1 MLPDNHEA
9 SGFGREQSGGGLW
22 WDNLLGDIR
31 YTLRTLRRS
40 PGFTV
45 IAVLTIALGI
55 GATTAIFSIVDA
67 TLLRPLP
74 YPQPEQ
80 LVRIQ
85 DDLPG
90 VGSQDVGMS
99 TPEVWDFQRSG
110 IFQWISPNW
119 FDEQN
124 VTGFG
129 QATRVGLVTVM
140 PNYFTLLGVK
150 PQLGST
156 FDPNDPTPGFNLQT
170 VISDGLWKRAFGS
183 DPNILGKTI
192 KLDTDSY
199 QIIGVMPPG
208 FHNPGLTPDERNGE
222 VFSAAGFSGPPFTPT
237 AADPPRRDS
246 HFPGAIARIR
256 SGLTVAEAQ
265 SRIDAVV
272 ASVQRQFP
280 KDYPAQA
287 AWKVRLVPLK
297 EVVVGDVR
305 RSVFLLFGAV
315 GLVLLIGCVNVANLL
330 LTRASARGR
339 EMAIRQALGATRKQL
354 VRQLVTESVLLS
366 LFGGIAGLVILYFT
380 KGFLLRL
387 VPDSL
392 PQMNEISI
400 SWSVLLFALGVS
412 LLTGVLFGLAPA
424 LHAGKLGLTHVLKQ
438 EGRGS
443 TGSAKQVRTRRV
455 LVIAEFAFSLML
467 MVAASLLLRSFW
479 DLLNVRLGFNPQ
491 SVMMVRTRLP
501 YPNDPKANLY
511 ATPAQE
517 APFLREI
524 LRRSSALQGVEEAA
538 IGTKPAVPLNHNQRD
553 LNLSHVIFEGRGQTT
568 NDAPFV
574 NEADVTPEY
583 FHLMSMTLLRGRLF
597 TNQDDEKA
605 PSVAMVNEAMAKT
618 YWPNED
624 ALGKHFKLSRNA
636 PSWTTVVGI
645 VADARTESLEKANVP
660 LIYESLY
667 QSDDAHHLAIFLR
680 GHLNAAAIPEKVR
693 ELVQSVDPG
702 LPVFGA
708 ETLDE
713 IVSDSLSV
721 RRFSMEIIALFAL
734 TALALAGIGI
744 YGVISYIVSERTHEI
759 GIYFALGAHRG
770 KIMRM
775 VLRQGLTLAI
785 AGAAVGLVGALI
797 VSHLMASLLYGVR
810 PVDPLIFIGVTSVLT
825 LVAFA
830 ACYIP
835 ARRAIRVDPIV
846 ALRYE

>member
-22 WDNLLGDIR
+22 WDNLLRDIR

-40 PGFTV
+40 PGFTA

-90 VGSQDVGMS
+90 VGSEDVGMS

-119 FDEQN
+119 YDEQN
-124 VTGFG
+124 VTGSG

-150 PQLGST
+150 PQLGRT

-183 DPNILGKTI
+183 DPNIVGRTI

-208 FHNPGLTPDERNGE
+208 FHNPGQTPDERNGE
-222 VFSAAGFSGPPFTPT
+222 VFSAAGFSGPPFTPS
-237 AADPPRRDS
+237 ASDPPRRDS

-272 ASVQRQFP
+272 ASLQRQFP

-287 AWKVRLVPLK
+287 AWRVRLVPLK

-339 EMAIRQALGATRKQL
+339 EMAIRQAMGATRKQL
-354 VRQLVTESVLLS
+354 VRQLLTESMFISLL
-366 LFGGIAGLVILYFT
+366 GGIAGLIILYFS

-424 LHAGKLGLTHVLKQ
+424 LQAGKLGLTHVLKQ

-443 TGSAKQVRTRRV
+443 TGSARQVRTRRL

-511 ATPAQE
+511 ATPVQE

-524 LRRSSALQGVEEAA
+524 LRRSS
-538 IGTKPAVPLNHNQRD
+538 
-553 LNLSHVIFEGRGQTT
+553 
-568 NDAPFV
+568 
-574 NEADVTPEY
+574 
-583 FHLMSMTLLRGRLF
+583 
-597 TNQDDEKA
+597 
-605 PSVAMVNEAMAKT
+605 
-618 YWPNED
+618 
-624 ALGKHFKLSRNA
+624 
-636 PSWTTVVGI
+636 
-645 VADARTESLEKANVP
+645 
-660 LIYESLY
+660 
-667 QSDDAHHLAIFLR
+667 
-680 GHLNAAAIPEKVR
+680 
-693 ELVQSVDPG
+693 G
-702 LPVFGA
+702 LP
-708 ETLDE
+708 
-713 IVSDSLSV
+713 
-721 RRFSMEIIALFAL
+721 
-734 TALALAGIGI
+734 
-744 YGVISYIVSERTHEI
+744 GV
-759 GIYFALGAHRG
+759 
-770 KIMRM
+770 
-775 VLRQGLTLAI
+775 
-785 AGAAVGLVGALI
+785 
-797 VSHLMASLLYGVR
+797 
-810 PVDPLIFIGVTSVLT
+810 
-825 LVAFA
+825 
-830 ACYIP
+830 
-835 ARRAIRVDPIV
+835 
-846 ALRYE
+846 